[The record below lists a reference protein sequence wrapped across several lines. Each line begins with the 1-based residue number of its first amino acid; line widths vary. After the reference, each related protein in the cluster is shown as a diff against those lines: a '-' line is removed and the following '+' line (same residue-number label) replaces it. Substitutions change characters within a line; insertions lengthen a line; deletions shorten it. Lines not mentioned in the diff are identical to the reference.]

1 MSYPTPKF
9 YHSPHFTDRK
19 LRHTEV
25 KWLAQGLNLRV
36 VELGFEPRWSGCRGM
51 YIVLNYPLGIGITRG
66 FYPPTPTPTWIT
78 GRLASSWGLPETDG
92 SHCLPRGQPEI
103 TDLQGLASSGPWG
116 GPCQILFPG
125 LPPCLWPHGEVFQGL
140 KARKRETKEG
150 IKSRNVPWSFL
161 GRRRRKAEKV
171 ISNFFH
177 LLDEA
182 TK

>member
-1 MSYPTPKF
+1 MTCPRSQLTCGGAWVWTQVIWLQRHV
-9 YHSPHFTDRK
+9 HSTELPSGN
-19 LRHTEV
+19 RHYE
-25 KWLAQGLNLRV
+25 
-36 VELGFEPRWSGCRGM
+36 GF
-51 YIVLNYPLGIGITRG
+51 L
-66 FYPPTPTPTWIT
+66 PTPTPTWIT

-103 TDLQGLASSGPWG
+103 TDLQGIASSGPWG

-161 GRRRRKAEKV
+161 RRRRRKAEKV